1 MFMGEY
7 SHNIDAKGRLI
18 IPAKFREEL
27 GTKMIVTQGLD
38 GCLSIYTLDAWAK
51 IYASLQALPSTKRE
65 ARAYV
70 RILTSRACDVE
81 LDNQGRILIPS
92 KLLQIAAIK
101 KECIVVGAGEKVE
114 LWNKELWEAYMEDF
128 DYDSGLEELAES
140 LTDFML

>member
-7 SHNIDAKGRLI
+7 SHNLDAKGRLI
-18 IPAKFREEL
+18 VPAKFREEL

-38 GCLSIYTLDAWAK
+38 GCLSIYTPAAWEK
-51 IYASLQALPSTKRE
+51 IYASLQALPSTKKE

-70 RILTSRACDVE
+70 RILTSRASEVE

-92 KLLQIAAIK
+92 KLIEQARIEKACVI
-101 KECIVVGAGEKVE
+101 VGAGEKVE
-114 LWNKELWEAYMEDF
+114 IWAKNVWDAYMA
-128 DYDSGLEELAES
+128 DSEESFEELAES